1 MCVVGG
7 IVAGSLGLSENSGK
21 TSHTISLSF
30 LNSFSMRGGRVP
42 KLVYVLGEVTEVHVV
57 NIFVD
62 IDFQDLFSNLFDCG
76 RFLKE

>member
-1 MCVVGG
+1 MCVVVG

-30 LNSFSMRGGRVP
+30 SNSFSMREGAEIGIC
-42 KLVYVLGEVTEVHVV
+42 LGEVTEVHVI
-57 NIFVD
+57 NIFVV
-62 IDFQDLFSNLFDCG
+62 IDFQDLFSNLFNYG